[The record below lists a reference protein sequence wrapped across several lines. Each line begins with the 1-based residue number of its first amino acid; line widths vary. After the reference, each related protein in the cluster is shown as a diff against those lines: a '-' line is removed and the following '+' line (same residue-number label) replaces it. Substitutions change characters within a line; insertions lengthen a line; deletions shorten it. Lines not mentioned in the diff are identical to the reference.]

1 MERSRRGTERYVTPV
16 LTNAPT
22 SLAGVLLEKVPPVW
36 NRRWLNWLVRDPRGR
51 LKRLRLRLT
60 VNRLRTAIVK
70 REFERS
76 EQLTSRE
83 RELLRRM
90 DSRVHPYEDMYQG
103 DGRHYFKVAM
113 STVSCLDRA
122 LEAAKVE
129 TPSVIL
135 DMPCGYGRELRAL
148 AARFPQASL
157 TACDIRSKAVRF
169 CARRFGAEGI
179 VSSKQLD
186 TVSFA
191 RAFDLIWC
199 GTLMT
204 NFDAPQTLALLDL
217 FVRSAGRGALIVFTT
232 HGESVLERLRDGAD
246 YGLAPE
252 GVQALI
258 RTYEQTGYGYAD
270 YPWETG
276 YGISVISPRWMRDQ
290 LKRYPALREV
300 YFAERDWDDHQDV
313 FGVVSS

>member
-1 MERSRRGTERYVTPV
+1 V
-16 LTNAPT
+16 A
-22 SLAGVLLEKVPPVW
+22 
-36 NRRWLNWLVRDPRGR
+36 NRRWLNRLVRDPRGR

-60 VNRLRTAIVK
+60 VNPLRTALEK
-70 REFERS
+70 REVARS
-76 EQLTSRE
+76 AQLTSSE

-90 DSRVHPYEDMYQG
+90 DSRVHPYEDMYEG
-103 DGRHYFKVAM
+103 DGRHYFKVAV

-122 LEAAKVE
+122 LEAAE
-129 TPSVIL
+129 LDTPSVIL

-148 AARFPQASL
+148 AARFPQASF
-157 TACDIRSKAVRF
+157 TACDIRPKAVRF
-169 CARRFGAEGI
+169 CARRFGAEGV
-179 VSSKQLD
+179 VSSKHLD
-186 TVSFA
+186 TVTFG

-217 FVRSAGRGALIVFTT
+217 FARSADRGALIVFTT
-232 HGESVLERLRDGAD
+232 HGESVRERLREGAT
-246 YGLAPE
+246 YGLAPQ
-252 GVQALI
+252 GVQTLI

-290 LKRYPALREV
+290 LKRFPTLREV